1 MKRVAASVTVGVF
14 LFTTVVVGAAVAHT
28 YVAETSLSIHKE
40 PLGPTQAGAKVFIF
54 GRLKSP
60 RTACRSN
67 RWVKLMRV
75 VPGPDNAMARDKTDG
90 DGNYRFVRHP
100 LRDQTV
106 YVRFFGSFRSSIG
119 HSHRCLSNR
128 SRIRFIDIS

>member
-14 LFTTVVVGAAVAHT
+14 IFTTVVVGAAVAHT

-40 PLGPTQAGAKVFIF
+40 PLGPTQAGTKVFIF

-75 VPGPDNAMARDKTDG
+75 VPGPDKAMARDKTDG
-90 DGNYRFVRHP
+90 DGNYRFVRRP
-100 LRDQTV
+100 LSDQTV
-106 YVRFFGSFRSSIG
+106 YARFFGSFKSSIG
-119 HSHRCLSNR
+119 HSHRCLSSR